1 MRKIILLGAL
11 CVVTFVSF
19 GQKVDLDK
27 FYFTANY
34 RDLPRQPLDT
44 SFHTFSVTV
53 QTGPLSRLAIRRGEI
68 EDQVQIYGWKRIQNR
83 AHVDIQFRFEDVLI
97 EKTDVIENV
106 EVLKDKNGKET
117 GRRSTFILSVIY
129 AYGAHAKL
137 TDYRGQAI
145 QTHVL
150 ASRDQKKKWNS
161 EAFPSAAEANAY
173 FKFGIATITHQLIK
187 QSVSNSISALNNTL
201 TWNYGYPSRTVSDFF
216 WILDSRKHPEYENH
230 RRAWID
236 FKQAIVGMSADEPLD
251 DVRAELKPV
260 IEYFLKV
267 AKNYN
272 SGSKADKKLRYAS
285 FYNLSKIHL
294 YLDEPDAAMK
304 YANELSINGFDAKD
318 GNRLEAVAADLK
330 QQLRLA
336 KRTSRHFPLNVQEYQ
351 GISYSER

>member
-1 MRKIILLGAL
+1 MCKLDRFPDLQF
-11 CVVTFVSF
+11 VVVKLKTRFRS
-19 GQKVDLDK
+19 
-27 FYFTANY
+27 
-34 RDLPRQPLDT
+34 
-44 SFHTFSVTV
+44 
-53 QTGPLSRLAIRRGEI
+53 
-68 EDQVQIYGWKRIQNR
+68 YGWKRLQNR
-83 AHVDIQFRFEDVLI
+83 SHVDIQFRFEDVLI

-117 GRRSTFILSVIY
+117 GRRSTFILSITY

-150 ASRDQKKKWNS
+150 ANRDQKRKWNS
-161 EAFPSAAEANAY
+161 EAFQSAAEANAY
-173 FKFGIATITHQLIK
+173 FKFGIATITNQLIK
-187 QSVSNSISALNNTL
+187 QSVANSISSLNSTL
-201 TWNYGYPSRTVSDFF
+201 TWNYGYAARTVGDFF
-216 WILDSRKHPEYENH
+216 WVLDSRKHPEYENH

-251 DVRAELKPV
+251 DLKTELKPV

-267 AKNYN
+267 AKKYN

-285 FYNLSKIHL
+285 FYNLSKIYI

-330 QQLRLA
+330 QQLRVA
-336 KRTSRHFPLNVQEYQ
+336 KRNSRHFPLNVQEYQ
-351 GISYSER
+351 GISYTERL

>member
-1 MRKIILLGAL
+1 MRKIIPLIAL
-11 CVVTFVSF
+11 CALPVVLFA
-19 GQKVDLDK
+19 QKVDLDK

-34 RDLPRQPLDT
+34 RDLPRHPLDT
-44 SFHTFSVTV
+44 SYHTFSVYV

-68 EDQVQIYGWKRIQNR
+68 EDQVQIYGWKRLQSK
-83 AHVDIQFRFEDVLI
+83 AHVEIQFRFEDVLI

-106 EVLKDKNGKET
+106 EILKDKNGKET
-117 GRRSTFILSVIY
+117 GRRSTFTLSIIY
-129 AYGAHAKL
+129 AYGAQAKL

-161 EAFPSAAEANAY
+161 EAFTSAAEANAY
-173 FKFGIATITHQLIK
+173 FKFGIATITNQLIK
-187 QSVSNSISALNNTL
+187 QSVSNSISTLNNTL
-201 TWNYGYPSRTVSDFF
+201 TWNYGYAARTVGDFF
-216 WILDSRKHPEYENH
+216 WILDTRKHPEYENH

-236 FKQAIVGMSADEPLD
+236 FKQAIMGMTADEPLD
-251 DVRAELKPV
+251 ELKTELKPV
-260 IEYFLKV
+260 IEYFVKV
-267 AKNYN
+267 AKKYN
-272 SGSKADKKLRYAS
+272 SSSKADKKLRYAS
-285 FYNLSKIHL
+285 FYNLSKIYI

-304 YANELSINGFDAKD
+304 YATELSINGFDAKD

-330 QQLRLA
+330 QQLKIA